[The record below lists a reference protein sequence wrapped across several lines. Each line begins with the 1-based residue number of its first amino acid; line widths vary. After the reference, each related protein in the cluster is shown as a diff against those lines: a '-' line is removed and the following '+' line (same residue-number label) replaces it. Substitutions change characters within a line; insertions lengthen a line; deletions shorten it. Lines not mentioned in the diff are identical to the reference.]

1 MAVLTLWLPGRR
13 RPDNNM
19 HGDDCVSLDFAHGRP
34 KICSHE
40 ITSFASEKADIKLAD
55 IRHQTPSFQAF
66 LGKERRMHLCRRHT
80 KDWHAL
86 FHCTVIRC

>member
-1 MAVLTLWLPGRR
+1 MAVLTLWLPSRR
-13 RPDNNM
+13 CPDNDM

-40 ITSFASEKADIKLAD
+40 ITLERADIKLAEM
-55 IRHQTPSFQAF
+55 RHQNPSFQPF
-66 LGKERRMHLCRRHT
+66 PGKERRMQSFRRHT

-86 FHCTVIRC
+86 FYCMVTRC